1 MLTKTIIHGRAPVRI
16 DFAGGWTDVPMFAKQ
31 IPGAVLNATIN
42 LYSYVTISNASKKE
56 ITVSKYGHKCKEEQ
70 ENRQVTMYSADFD
83 LYESA
88 SDIREIEYNGN
99 IDLVKA
105 AVKKLDVEYGLNII
119 TRSEAPPGSG
129 LGTSA
134 SMGVALIGALSKNLA
149 KYLQPNDIAELA
161 VKLETEELG
170 IFSGKQDHYA
180 AALGGFN
187 FMRFD
192 GEIVSFA
199 PIKLPSDVIPHLEKH
214 SILVYTGKSRLSS
227 NIHKHVIKAFKKG
240 ENKSALE
247 QLVQIAEEMESI
259 LATGDLMTFGQLL
272 FDNWKCQK
280 EMHSSITNNQ
290 IDDLFE
296 IALNNGAYGGKA
308 CGAGG
313 GGCLY
318 FYCKDNT
325 EHKVRKALE
334 DAGATILNF
343 NFEFKG
349 MQIWTSNHGGVGR

>member
-1 MLTKTIIHGRAPVRI
+1 MFYSRAPVRI
-16 DFAGGWTDVPMFAKQ
+16 DFAGGWTDVPMFARQ

-42 LYSYVTISNASKKE
+42 LYSYVTISNVANKE
-56 ITVSKYGHKCKEEQ
+56 IEVSKYGQKCKEEPT
-70 ENRQVTMYSADFD
+70 NRQITMYSADFD

-88 SDIREIEYNGN
+88 SDIRKIEYNGN

-105 AVKKLDVEYGLNII
+105 AVKRLSVEYGLNII

-134 SMGVALIGALSKNLA
+134 SMGVALIGALSGCLN
-149 KYLQPNDIAELA
+149 KYLLPNEIAELA

-192 GEIVSFA
+192 GETVSST
-199 PIKLPSDVIPHLEKH
+199 PIKLSPDVILNLEKH

-227 NIHKHVIKAFKKG
+227 NIHEHAIESFNEGK
-240 ENKSALE
+240 NQSALKG
-247 QLVQIAEEMESI
+247 LVEVAEEMKTA
-259 LATGDLMTFGQLL
+259 LATDELVTFGQLL
-272 FDNWKCQK
+272 LENWEYQK
-280 EMHSSITNNQ
+280 QMHSSITNEQ
-290 IDDLFE
+290 IDNLFE
-296 IALNNGAYGGKA
+296 IALDNGAYGGKA

-313 GGCLY
+313 GGCVY

-325 EHKVRKALE
+325 EHKVRKVLE
-334 DAGATILNF
+334 EAGATILNF
-343 NFEFKG
+343 NFEFNG
-349 MQIWTSNHGGVGR
+349 MQTWKVKSEH

>member
-1 MLTKTIIHGRAPVRI
+1 MMYHGRAPVRI
-16 DFAGGWTDVPMFAKQ
+16 DISGGWTDVPMFAQQ

-42 LYSYVTISNASKKE
+42 LYSYVTIRNIPRKE
-56 ITVSKYGHKCKEEQ
+56 SIVSKYGYNCKEEQ
-70 ENRQVTMYSADFD
+70 ENRQITMYSADFD

-88 SDIREIEYNGN
+88 NDIRNIEYNGN

-105 AVKKLDVEYGLNII
+105 AIKRLNVEYGLDIM

-134 SMGVALIGALSKNLA
+134 SMGVALIGALAKNMDIF
-149 KYLQPNDIAELA
+149 YLRNEIAELA

-180 AALGGFN
+180 AAFGGFN

-192 GEIVSFA
+192 GEIVSSSIIRI
-199 PIKLPSDVIPHLEKH
+199 PEDVTLNLEKN
-214 SILVYTGKSRLSS
+214 SVLVYTGKSRLSS
-227 NIHKHVIKAFKKG
+227 NIHEHVINSFKKG
-240 ENKSALE
+240 KNKTALE
-247 QLVQIAEEMESI
+247 GLVRVAEEMKAV
-259 LATGDLMTFGQLL
+259 LANGNLVDFGQLL
-272 FDNWKCQK
+272 LDNWKYQK
-280 EMHSSITNNQ
+280 DMHPSITNEQ
-290 IDDLFE
+290 IDNLFE
-296 IALNNGAYGGKA
+296 IAINNGALGGKA

-334 DAGATILNF
+334 GASARILNF
-343 NFEFKG
+343 HFEFNG
-349 MQIWTSNHGGVGR
+349 LQTWSVNE

>member
-1 MLTKTIIHGRAPVRI
+1 MYYARAPVRI
-16 DFAGGWTDVPMFAKQ
+16 DFAGGWTDVPMFAQQ

-42 LYSYVTISNASKKE
+42 LYSYIAISNVPKKE
-56 ITVSKYGHKCKEEQ
+56 TIVSKYGYKCKEKQ
-70 ENRQVTMYSADFD
+70 VNRQVTMYSADFD

-105 AVKKLDVEYGLNII
+105 AVKKLNVEYGLNII

-134 SMGVALIGALSKNLA
+134 SMGVALIGALSKNLSN
-149 KYLQPNDIAELA
+149 YLLPNEIAELA

-192 GEIVSFA
+192 GEIVSSA
-199 PIKLPSDVIPHLEKH
+199 PMKLSPNVILNLEKH
-214 SILVYTGKSRLSS
+214 SVLAYTGRSRLSS
-227 NIHKHVIKAFKKG
+227 DIHKHVIESFNKD
-240 ENKSALE
+240 ENKLALK
-247 QLVQIAEEMESI
+247 QLVQIAEEMKSV
-259 LATGDLMTFGQLL
+259 LATGDIAGFGQLL
-272 FDNWKCQK
+272 LENWKYQK
-280 EMHSSITNNQ
+280 EMHSSITNEQ

-296 IALNNGAYGGKA
+296 VALNNGAYGGKA

-334 DAGATILNF
+334 DAGVKILNF
-343 NFEFKG
+343 HFE
-349 MQIWTSNHGGVGR
+349 SNGLQTWCVNE

>member
-1 MLTKTIIHGRAPVRI
+1 MYYSRAPVRI
-16 DFAGGWTDVPMFAKQ
+16 DFAGGWTDVPMFARD

-42 LYSYVTISNASKKE
+42 LYSYVTISNLPKKE
-56 ITVSKYGHKCKEEQ
+56 IKVSKYGQKCKEEQ
-70 ENRQVTMYSADFD
+70 ENRQITMYSADFD

-88 SDIREIEYNGN
+88 SDIRAIEYNGN

-105 AVKKLDVEYGLNII
+105 AVKRLNVEYGLNII

-134 SMGVALIGALSKNLA
+134 SMGVALIGAISKSLK
-149 KYLQPNDIAELA
+149 KYFLPNEIAELA

-192 GEIVSFA
+192 GGTVSST
-199 PIKLPSDVIPHLEKH
+199 PIKLPKDVILNLEKH
-214 SILVYTGKSRLSS
+214 SVLVYTGKSRLSS
-227 NIHKHVIKAFKKG
+227 NIHEHVIDSFNKG
-240 ENKSALE
+240 KNQSALKS
-247 QLVQIAEEMESI
+247 LVEVAEEI
-259 LATGDLMTFGQLL
+259 KIALATEDLAAFGQLL
-272 FDNWKCQK
+272 LDNWKYQK
-280 EMHSSITNNQ
+280 QMHLSITNEQ
-290 IDDLFE
+290 INELFD
-296 IALNNGAYGGKA
+296 IALKNGAYGGKA

-313 GGCLY
+313 DGCVY
-318 FYCKDNT
+318 FYCKENT

-334 DAGATILNF
+334 EAGAEILNF
-343 NFEFKG
+343 HFDFDG
-349 MQIWTSNHGGVGR
+349 MQTWI